1 MPSRA
6 VTVLSNPVPLNSE
19 RHRNLKIAPSKDGFS
34 FATKTN
40 SVPLMGVEF
49 MDAAT
54 DGHLVSLSN
63 VQRLVDRLAKLAA

>member
-1 MPSRA
+1 M
-6 VTVLSNPVPLNSE
+6 
-19 RHRNLKIAPSKDGFS
+19 
-34 FATKTN
+34 TN

-49 MDAAT
+49 MDAAK